1 MLDFMYVKLKKAVPN
16 VWLKNIPDIATQN
29 STHPNDSDIHTFEIK
44 TLDVINLSKI
54 KSKHIYDIINNF
66 QKSDVTVLAFWEE
79 KFNLPVDFNWK
90 DILKFKFKTLKSNKV
105 KQYNF

>member
-1 MLDFMYVKLKKAVPN
+1 MDWIYGTRN
-16 VWLKNIPDIATQN
+16 TTQN